1 MIRITYTLIV
11 ALFLSNLVAES
22 KENRCLQEGR
32 TWETEGQLEFLVP
45 LTVQEC
51 LEVYLK
57 SEEAVGFTWF
67 GGGTHEL
74 TNICV
79 TFKSGSSV

>member
-1 MIRITYTLIV
+1 MIRITYILSI
-11 ALFLSNLVAES
+11 ALFMSNLVVES

-32 TWETEGQLEFLVP
+32 TWKTEGQLEFLAP

-57 SEEAVGFTWF
+57 SEEAQGFTWF
-67 GGGTHEL
+67 GGATHEL

-79 TFKSGSSV
+79 TFRLG